1 MKTRRGTPLPSTN
14 DTGVSPASAR
24 PHLDQGVWVVKK
36 LKRIVLLVP
45 ESFLEV
51 FDRKTRRLYN
61 SRNEAIRVGMK
72 QLMEAISEEP

>member
-1 MKTRRGTPLPSTN
+1 MFEGRSVRPTVPHPFL
-14 DTGVSPASAR
+14 SAR
-24 PHLDQGVWVVKK
+24 ARVVKK

-51 FDRKTRRLYN
+51 FDRKNRRLYN

-72 QLMEAISEEP
+72 QLMEASSEEP